1 VQRTAHQCHLLF
13 LFHFETY
20 TQAYENRIKLAAEIV
35 KATRA
40 AVNDDFVVIFRLSM
54 LDLVDGGSTWP
65 EVIQLGQ
72 ELEVQVVVVIVVV
85 CAGGSQCSDP
95 KYCSL

>member
-1 VQRTAHQCHLLF
+1 MQV
-13 LFHFETY
+13 
-20 TQAYENRIKLAAEIV
+20 YENRIKLAAEIV

-54 LDLVDGGSTWP
+54 LDLVEGGSTWP

-72 ELEVQVVVVIVVV
+72 ELEVRREPSTRSRHSQER
-85 CAGGSQCSDP
+85 CAMCQF
-95 KYCSL
+95 